1 VPAKFNVDGKD
12 IDVNVAEA
20 LCILTKEQI
29 FSAACSMPTTEIHWL
44 SVMLGRVLSGDYTR
58 ERN

>member
-1 VPAKFNVDGKD
+1 MPAKFNVDGKD
-12 IDVNVAEA
+12 IDVNVSEA

-29 FSAACSMPTTEIHWL
+29 FKAACSMQVTEIHWL
-44 SVMLGRVLSGDYTR
+44 SVMLGRFLYGDYTR